1 MIPGWTEGLKNIK
14 KGGKI
19 KLVIPPDLAYGK
31 TGVPGIPANSTLVFD
46 VELLDIKPAP
56 KADAQ
61 PEAAVSSEAAAFLLS
76 ADIIKTGKIL
86 RRCITLDSLI
96 MMMSLP

>member
-1 MIPGWTEGLKNIK
+1 MLSRKPLAMRKPQTR
-14 KGGKI
+14 
-19 KLVIPPDLAYGK
+19 KL
-31 TGVPGIPANSTLVFD
+31 TLRSNRV
-46 VELLDIKPAP
+46 
-56 KADAQ
+56 Q
-61 PEAAVSSEAAAFLLS
+61 AAVSSEAAAFLLS

>member
-1 MIPGWTEGLKNIK
+1 PRR
-14 KGGKI
+14 GG
-19 KLVIPPDLAYGK
+19 G
-31 TGVPGIPANSTLVFD
+31 GGG
-46 VELLDIKPAP
+46 
-56 KADAQ
+56 
-61 PEAAVSSEAAAFLLS
+61 AFLLS

>member
-1 MIPGWTEGLKNIK
+1 MLSRKPLAMRKPQTR
-14 KGGKI
+14 
-19 KLVIPPDLAYGK
+19 KL
-31 TGVPGIPANSTLVFD
+31 TLRSNRV
-46 VELLDIKPAP
+46 
-56 KADAQ
+56 Q
-61 PEAAVSSEAAAFLLS
+61 AAVSSEAAAFLLR